1 MTTSKRQISENG
13 KGELIFS
20 QLVSP
25 ANHSALLESE
35 QERMITVTSGQRL
48 FVQYGRYSQLGSLVK
63 TLLESS
69 AWYSQAMR
77 LKWDVQ
83 TIYSSRITYTERSK
97 NPHSRSSAKTL
108 SVRDMQ
114 SNRLLFRLVPSVRHT
129 GETECGLLPTVQT
142 QGLKICNENG
152 KPEFLNPLLLPT
164 PTAIDKGSG
173 RMNKSRSLNS
183 SERPTLALAARKKL
197 LPTPNATEGVKYTK
211 RYNPKSQM
219 GTSLTAM
226 AINGMLETK
235 TDHKIDGRISHLNPL
250 YVADM
255 MGFPSMWTILPFLSQ
270 NGGKRQSKPWETLGY
285 HR

>member
-13 KGELIFS
+13 KGGLIFS

-48 FVQYGRYSQLGSLVK
+48 FVQYERYGQLGLLVK

-69 AWYSQAMR
+69 AWYSPARR
-77 LKWDVQ
+77 LKWDVR

-97 NPHSRSSAKTL
+97 NTHSRSSAKTL

-114 SNRLLFRLVPSVRHT
+114 SNRLLFLLVPSVRHT
-129 GETECGLLPTVQT
+129 GETEYGLLQTVQT

-152 KPEFLNPLLLPT
+152 KTEFLNPLLLPT
-164 PTAIDKGSG
+164 PTAIDKGTG
-173 RMNKSRSLNS
+173 RINKSLSKNAR
-183 SERPTLALAARKKL
+183 ERPTLAKCAKMQL
-197 LPTPNATEGVKYTK
+197 LPTPDAPEGTEVKTK
-211 RYNPKSQM
+211 NNTDNR
-219 GTSLTAM
+219 
-226 AINGMLETK
+226 NGKAEQVA
-235 TDHKIDGRISHLNPL
+235 HRIGGRTSHLNPL

-270 NGGKRQSKPWETLGY
+270 NGGKRQSKPWETPGF